1 MKVTRKMLLIITASL
16 GVLIIVYSL
25 VSHFFGIGLSE
36 GMEKYLFDVVIIAAL
51 ACFMY
56 NRKLAKDE
64 SVAKTAAEEAERRA
78 AEKSESDSD
87 SEDDPESNP
96 DSEEDEVSDDDEN
109 LPHWQRNKSTRDI
122 EREDD

>member
-16 GVLIIVYSL
+16 GVLIIVYG
-25 VSHFFGIGLSE
+25 VVNYFFDIGLSE
-36 GMEKYLFDVVIIAAL
+36 GMEKYLFDFVIIAAL
-51 ACFMY
+51 GCFMY

-64 SVAKTAAEEAERRA
+64 RTAKAAAEEAERRA
-78 AEKSESDSD
+78 AEEQENSESDSD
-87 SEDDPESNP
+87 SA
-96 DSEEDEVSDDDEN
+96 EDEVSADDEN